1 METIIV
7 VFIVAAITALLGF
20 TIGNSN
26 KKIQPDNSELINN
39 LHTQVDNLSDKIRKQ
54 ENTISNQQE
63 QIKTLTSERDVQKAH
78 ADNYK
83 VQIATITENS
93 EKQQNTL
100 KEQYATALAKE
111 TANNQKRYDE
121 LKASLNNQLQNQKNS
136 YERQIEN
143 LKNNAEQTINTERE
157 RNSKRENE
165 LKFSCDKQIADFKA
179 SYEKQIAEIKHEAET
194 YQKKQEAEAE
204 EFRTMETKRNAE
216 AIANIRQAY
225 DIQIEELKNAH
236 EKIIAQNRDGE
247 TKQIEA
253 FADVKSSYEK
263 QIAELKKSYELQIAE
278 LKDSYELQ
286 LTQIKETA
294 EKQIESLK
302 QMNKEH
308 MESQTKLIREQM
320 QTTSEEILKRRQEEL
335 GERNT
340 EQVSKIINPL
350 QQSLKDMQEAFD
362 KSKQQQ
368 SEALTRLDETI
379 KINMQKST
387 ALGETADRLTRALTG
402 EVKVQG
408 NFGEL
413 KLKQLL
419 EDLDLKEG
427 EQFDTQET
435 LKDKAG
441 RSAKGDDG
449 KGLIPDFIL
458 HFPNNRHVVV
468 DSKMSLTSYE
478 RYMNAE
484 DGTPEKTEYLKSH
497 IASVRAQVKRLAKKE
512 YTKYLPNGY
521 NKLNFAIMYVPI
533 EGALNLALLN
543 DDMLWRE
550 AYDQGVMILGPQTMY
565 MNLRVLEM
573 MWTQVRQLK
582 NQQIMMDAANMVIDR
597 VQDFGIRFMDVES
610 SMNDTIKK
618 ISKLKITTAD
628 NGASIITAAKKLL
641 KAGAQENKKKKSL
654 ADMDD
659 SLFIEDDTTHILPE
673 EPQEQIVD
681 NNSEIGINKSVN

>member
-1 METIIV
+1 MVAYISIAVVVAIIMV
-7 VFIVAAITALLGF
+7 VVGFSLGNKSK
-20 TIGNSN
+20 GNQQDSA
-26 KKIQPDNSELINN
+26 ELINN
-39 LHTQVDNLSDKIRKQ
+39 LHSQVAELNEKVKAR
-54 ENTISNQQE
+54 ETTISNQAE

-78 ADNYK
+78 ADNF
-83 VQIATITENS
+83 NS
-93 EKQQNTL
+93 MLST
-100 KEQYATALAKE
+100 
-111 TANNQKRYDE
+111 QKD
-121 LKASLNNQLQNQKNS
+121 S
-136 YERQIEN
+136 YEKLLNSQKEDAD
-143 LKNNAEQTINTERE
+143 NAINTERN
-157 RNSKRENE
+157 RNAKREEE
-165 LKFSCDKQIADFKA
+165 LKATFDKQTADFKA
-179 SYEKQIAEIKHEAET
+179 SYEKQIEEI
-194 YQKKQEAEAE
+194 KQEAKSHLQKQEADAE
-204 EFRTMETKRNAE
+204 EYRRNETQRNAE
-216 AIANIRQAY
+216 AIANMKQAY
-225 DIQIEELKNAH
+225 
-236 EKIIAQNRDGE
+236 E
-247 TKQIEA
+247 T
-253 FADVKSSYEK
+253 
-263 QIAELKKSYELQIAE
+263 QIAE
-278 LKDSYELQ
+278 LKDSHDKQ
-286 LTQIKETA
+286 LAQAKDGA
-294 EKQIESLK
+294 EKQIEALK
-302 QMNKEH
+302 LMNKEQVD
-308 MESQTKLIREQM
+308 SQLKLIKEQM

-335 GERNT
+335 GERNK
-340 EQVSKIINPL
+340 EQVSKIIDPL
-350 QQSLKDMQEAFD
+350 QQCIKDMQEAFD
-362 KSKQQQ
+362 KTKEQQ

-379 KINMQKST
+379 KINMQKSA

-419 EDLDLKEG
+419 EDLELKEG

-435 LKDKAG
+435 LRDKTG
-441 RSAKGDDG
+441 KTAKGDDG
-449 KGLIPDFIL
+449 RGLIPDFIL

-468 DSKMSLTSYE
+468 DSKMSLTDYE

-497 IASVRAQVKRLAKKE
+497 IASMRAQVKRLAKKE
-512 YTKYLPNGY
+512 YTKYLPSGY

-543 DDMLWRE
+543 DNTLWRE

-582 NQQIMMDAANMVIDR
+582 NQQAMMDAANTIIDR

-628 NGASIITAAKKLL
+628 SGASIITAAKKLL

-659 SLFIEDDTTHILPE
+659 SIFIESDTPQMLPE
-673 EPQEQIVD
+673 TSS
-681 NNSEIGINKSVN
+681 NNSQASNTAAEE